1 MHGEKMIGGKKMTV
15 FWNVD
20 NLKVSHVDPKSVT
33 NFMEWLERVYRELRI
48 TMGKLREYLGMAL
61 DFCTPG
67 DIRVTMVYYPNGV
80 L

>member
-1 MHGEKMIGGKKMTV
+1 
-15 FWNVD
+15 
-20 NLKVSHVDPKSVT
+20 
-33 NFMEWLERVYRELRI
+33 MEWLERVYRELRI
-48 TMGKLREYLGMAL
+48 KMGKLREYLGMAL